1 MNRFS
6 HYQANIKTSTL
17 FKANSSPKTVC
28 LRSYINSRNEENKI
42 AQNAN
47 EPTG

>member
-17 FKANSSPKTVC
+17 FKANSSPKAFC
-28 LRSYINSRNEENKI
+28 LRSYINSGNEEKKI

-47 EPTG
+47 EPSG